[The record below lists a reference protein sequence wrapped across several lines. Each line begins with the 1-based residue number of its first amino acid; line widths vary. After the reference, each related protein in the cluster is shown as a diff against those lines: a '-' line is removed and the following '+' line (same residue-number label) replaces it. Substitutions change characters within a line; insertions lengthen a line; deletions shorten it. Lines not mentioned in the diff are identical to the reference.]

1 MVLRRRNARLQRQ
14 CAFGLYESAVSG
26 IGSPDCFKVGL
37 NRTQFS
43 KKMSFYL
50 HGTLVYFG
58 CKKMAARCCRHASP
72 NRTPD
77 WQGVPGAHFSTDH
90 GGSFMCPRLKPISKF
105 MNSSIRG
112 GPSCVLEAHPQK
124 VRFCKKNVILPARDA
139 CIFCRFFLLGATGG
153 MQKGLRVTF
162 SRWRPAGLKRV
173 LRQFFSKSSNLCLA
187 QVI

>member
-1 MVLRRRNARLQRQ
+1 
-14 CAFGLYESAVSG
+14 
-26 IGSPDCFKVGL
+26 
-37 NRTQFS
+37 
-43 KKMSFYL
+43 MSFYP

-77 WQGVPGAHFSTDH
+77 WQGVPGAHFFDRPGRLVYVSQIGANFEIH
-90 GGSFMCPRLKPISKF
+90 EFINSGWPKWCPRGSPPKRPFL
-105 MNSSIRG
+105 
-112 GPSCVLEAHPQK
+112 
-124 VRFCKKNVILPARDA
+124 KKNVILPARDA